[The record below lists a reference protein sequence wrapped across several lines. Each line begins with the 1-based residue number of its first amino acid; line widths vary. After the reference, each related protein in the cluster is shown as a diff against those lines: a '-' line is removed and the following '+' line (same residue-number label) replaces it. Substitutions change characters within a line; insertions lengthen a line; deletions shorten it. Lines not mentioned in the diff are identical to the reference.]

1 MNSGPPPTLRNAR
14 TGELTPPGISFCAR
28 ANSASYLRVCM
39 HPPLC
44 PECPNL
50 HRRRPAPCRRC
61 SWFRPRRN
69 SVHTTQPSVYAR
81 LPASPLF
88 SPCHTGTRRTL
99 SMHPQTEVTV
109 IRRTGPKTPE
119 GKARSS
125 ANALKHGLTSR
136 HVVLPGENRAEFDAL
151 VARLIQEHRA
161 ATALEIEMVHHI
173 AGCLWRLDRA
183 RKAEAEYF
191 YVNFIADQP
200 TRDME
205 RRFALILR
213 YATAIE
219 RELHRA
225 IARLQQLQKERSKT
239 PQNKPEIEDRPS
251 PAEFVLQNRAAQSAS
266 AGPTAEDGLLN
277 THETA
282 AAYPPDARAS

>member
-1 MNSGPPPTLRNAR
+1 
-14 TGELTPPGISFCAR
+14 
-28 ANSASYLRVCM
+28 
-39 HPPLC
+39 
-44 PECPNL
+44 
-50 HRRRPAPCRRC
+50 
-61 SWFRPRRN
+61 
-69 SVHTTQPSVYAR
+69 
-81 LPASPLF
+81 
-88 SPCHTGTRRTL
+88 
-99 SMHPQTEVTV
+99 MHPQTEVTV

-239 PQNKPEIEDRPS
+239 PQNKHEIEDRPS

>member
-1 MNSGPPPTLRNAR
+1 
-14 TGELTPPGISFCAR
+14 
-28 ANSASYLRVCM
+28 
-39 HPPLC
+39 
-44 PECPNL
+44 
-50 HRRRPAPCRRC
+50 
-61 SWFRPRRN
+61 
-69 SVHTTQPSVYAR
+69 
-81 LPASPLF
+81 
-88 SPCHTGTRRTL
+88 
-99 SMHPQTEVTV
+99 MHPQTEVTV

-136 HVVLPGENRAEFDAL
+136 HVVLPGEDRAEFDAL

-161 ATALEIEMVHHI
+161 ATALEIEMVHQI

-191 YVNFIADQP
+191 YVNFIADKP

-225 IARLQQLQKERSKT
+225 IARLQQLQKERSKAQ
-239 PQNKPEIEDRPS
+239 QNQAEIEDRRS
-251 PAEFVLQNRAAQSAS
+251 PAEFVSQSRAPQSAS
-266 AGPTAEDGLLN
+266 AGPAAVRAPLN
-277 THETA
+277 TNETA
-282 AAYPPDARAS
+282 AAYAPHARAS